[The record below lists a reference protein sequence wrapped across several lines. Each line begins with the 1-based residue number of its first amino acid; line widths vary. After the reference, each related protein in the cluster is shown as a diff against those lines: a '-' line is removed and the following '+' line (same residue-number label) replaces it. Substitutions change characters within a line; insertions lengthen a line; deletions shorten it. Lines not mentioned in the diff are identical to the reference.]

1 MMKRDAFAAVDGFDE
16 SLSNAQDTDM
26 WLRLATLYD
35 FIVVPKVQIL
45 YRISARSMSSNILGL
60 EKSNLLVKELF

>member
-1 MMKRDAFAAVDGFDE
+1 
-16 SLSNAQDTDM
+16 
-26 WLRLATLYD
+26 LRLATLYD